1 MTTKNRICLLALL
14 LPFLA
19 SAQDAPSPAV
29 QEYIAAYREL
39 AIREM
44 QRSGVPASI
53 KLAQGIL
60 ETEAGQSDL
69 VQRSNNHF
77 GIKCKTTWTG
87 EKVYH
92 DDDER
97 GECFR
102 KYASP
107 EDSWKDHSDFL
118 RNQPRYASLFTLDPM
133 DYKGWAN
140 GLKKAGYATNPRY
153 PQILI
158 KYIEAYQLN
167 DYSAIAL
174 GKLPYGV
181 DTAAVVRTFRGEDD
195 GAAGPSLSTSAGNGK
210 VMEAAGKPSIDYP
223 SGDFM
228 INDTRVIYQEAGS
241 SLLALA
247 TRYSLRHAWLT
258 DFNDLPTGTDIL
270 SRGQLVYLQRKRKH
284 GEKPLYTVAEG
295 ERLYDISQRE
305 GIRLESLM
313 ALNRMEP
320 GMEPATGA
328 VLHLQKKAAERPP
341 LAAAQAQ
348 ADVSISPEVALVQ
361 KPVDIKGIR
370 HIVQSKETLF
380 SLARKYEVTQEQ
392 IITWNNLSG
401 TDLKVGQELVIYKQ
415 AP

>member
-1 MTTKNRICLLALL
+1 
-14 LPFLA
+14 
-19 SAQDAPSPAV
+19 V

-60 ETEAGQSDL
+60 ETEAGRSDL

-87 EKVYH
+87 EKVFH

-102 KYASP
+102 KYASS

-118 RNQPRYASLFTLDPM
+118 RTQPRYASLFTLDPM
-133 DYKGWAN
+133 DYKGWAH

-158 KYIEAYQLN
+158 KYIETYRLN

-174 GKLPYGV
+174 GKTPVGLDWATLESPAGTGKTAMSGPQEPSMALPENNGDGV
-181 DTAAVVRTFRGEDD
+181 RKTTV
-195 GAAGPSLSTSAGNGK
+195 S
-210 VMEAAGKPSIDYP
+210 YP
-223 SGDFM
+223 SGKFM
-228 INDTRVIYQEAGS
+228 INDTRVVYLESGA

-247 TRYSLRHAWLT
+247 SAHSLRHSWLT
-258 DFNDLPTGTDIL
+258 DFNDLDPGSDIL
-270 SRGQLVYLQRKRKH
+270 AQGQLIYLQRKRKH
-284 GEKPLYTVAEG
+284 GAQPVHIVAEG
-295 ERLYDISQRE
+295 ESLYSISQQQ
-305 GIRLESLM
+305 GIRLESLRS
-313 ALNRMEP
+313 LNRLEP
-320 GMEPATGA
+320 GMEPAVGA
-328 VLHLQKKAAERPP
+328 SLHLQKRADERPP
-341 LAAAQAQ
+341 LAA
-348 ADVSISPEVALVQ
+348 SPVVASV
-361 KPVDIKGIR
+361 PVAMITPVPAPANGIR

-392 IITWNNLSG
+392 IMQWNKLTSA
-401 TDLKVGQELVIYKQ
+401 DLRVGQELVIYKQ